1 MGVRLQLPAHHH
13 AGQSGDME
21 GRGHGRPFRQDP
33 EASGSGGWSPKLP
46 SYSRLQSLLHW
57 SANHHWTQEHPR
69 EGDREDLPQGGQ
81 DHLAELETRTE
92 LPRLEETVSSSSER
106 TLQSQSFPTRSWM
119 TLLKPS
125 LKWRSWTTS
134 TSTTT

>member
-33 EASGSGGWSPKLP
+33 EASRSGGWSPKLP

-81 DHLAELETRTE
+81 DHLAELETRTRGGKLKYVDINKKEHEAEAKE
-92 LPRLEETVSSSSER
+92 LKSLSQVMEEAKAD
-106 TLQSQSFPTRSWM
+106 FPG
-119 TLLKPS
+119 
-125 LKWRSWTTS
+125 
-134 TSTTT
+134 